1 MNMNNAKPFGYSLL
15 DFDYYMRFI
24 DIFCETGEVPP
35 ADIDLDSDE
44 PFKQYEDPLLNYI
57 RGHASNPLLR
67 LQILSSNICREAYR
81 NVMGQFIFEILKF
94 EQFERSA
101 HLSQWEQAEKM
112 KDWSLQKRKANGNA
126 LLTRLEQKL
135 EDDGFKKGEYKNLG
149 DDANWERLTN
159 DVQKSLRNRSEKKL
173 TEQIKLKS
181 RPIDMKYQNDVEILR
196 SISEYYKMSEEEIG
210 DAIKIYNGGWT
221 AKEARQ
227 AVLLYKSAH
236 KDPVIDEILSFMGRS
251 TNEFGK
257 RKLNLSK
264 DGEIIVNHSSGS
276 DIVGITIG
284 KQLHSIMPAEMALF
298 SDSQLE
304 AIFLKKFLTGNL
316 QVFNHQSKMGHSPQ
330 QIGSN
335 SAISKGPMII
345 CVDTSDSMSW
355 YMDDIHDLISH
366 LAFLAEKMKKK
377 CLLISFSVNIVIV
390 DLTEERRKQRAN
402 SYGRCQKG
410 LSLPE
415 LCGGTD
421 VTELL
426 SEVNN
431 LLNSS
436 RNYTNAD
443 VLLIS
448 DFRIP
453 QPSADTLSMIE
464 NNQKRGVWYL
474 GLNMYGDIPEWCS
487 IFNKI
492 WKL

>member
-1 MNMNNAKPFGYSLL
+1 
-15 DFDYYMRFI
+15 
-24 DIFCETGEVPP
+24 
-35 ADIDLDSDE
+35 
-44 PFKQYEDPLLNYI
+44 
-57 RGHASNPLLR
+57 
-67 LQILSSNICREAYR
+67 
-81 NVMGQFIFEILKF
+81 
-94 EQFERSA
+94 
-101 HLSQWEQAEKM
+101 
-112 KDWSLQKRKANGNA
+112 
-126 LLTRLEQKL
+126 
-135 EDDGFKKGEYKNLG
+135 
-149 DDANWERLTN
+149 
-159 DVQKSLRNRSEKKL
+159 
-173 TEQIKLKS
+173 
-181 RPIDMKYQNDVEILR
+181 
-196 SISEYYKMSEEEIG
+196 MSEEEIG
-210 DAIKIYNGGWT
+210 DAMKIYNGGWT

-236 KDPVIDEILSFMGRS
+236 KNPVIDEILSFMGRS
-251 TNEFGK
+251 ANEFGK

-284 KQLHSIMPAEMALF
+284 KQLHSIMPIEMALF

-304 AIFLKKFLTGNL
+304 TIFLKKYLTGNL

-330 QIGSN
+330 QIGSD

-345 CVDTSDSMSW
+345 CVDTSNSMSC
-355 YMDDIHDLISH
+355 YMGHIHDLITY
-366 LAFLAEKMKKK
+366 LAFLAEKKKKK
-377 CLLISFSVNIVIV
+377 CILISFSVNIVTV

-402 SYGRCQKG
+402 SFGRCQKG

-415 LCGGTD
+415 LYGGTD

-431 LLNSS
+431 LLNTS